1 MSDYLTELLADAEVS
16 TPICAGQK
24 FADGDANG
32 FAEGEGGPGA
42 ATARRERKVMST

>member
-32 FAEGEGGPGA
+32 FAEGKGGTWCSGGEP
-42 ATARRERKVMST
+42 